1 MNVLVLGSAGSEGPG
16 NNAPAFL
23 VDDFL
28 LLDAGTIAPSLD
40 MSAQCRITHIFITH
54 AHLDHIKGIPFLV
67 DNLVSIDRH
76 CRILLLSGKKVL
88 ADLRKNIFNNRIW
101 PDFTAIPSAQE
112 PVMAYRDISEGKA
125 LEVGGY
131 RIQAVKVHH
140 AVPAYGYLIEEPSRG
155 TLVYTG
161 DTGPTEAIW
170 HRMKKHRV
178 KVLIIEVSFPNEM
191 SDLAIATGHLTPA
204 LLDREIRKMSAV
216 PEKIY
221 ISHLKAFYKE
231 KIQEELAR
239 IPGVDLELLDEG
251 KRFRI

>member
-1 MNVLVLGSAGSEGPG
+1 MNVLVLGSAGSEAPG

-40 MSAQCRITHIFITH
+40 TNAQCRITHIFITH

-67 DNLVSIDRH
+67 DNLVSIGRH
-76 CRILLLSGKKVL
+76 CHIQLLSGKKVL

-101 PDFTAIPSAQE
+101 PDFTTIPSPQQ
-112 PVMAYRDISEGKA
+112 PVMAYADLAEGKPV
-125 LEVGGY
+125 EVGKY
-131 RIQAVKVHH
+131 RIQAVKVQHS
-140 AVPAYGYLIEEPSRG
+140 VPAFGYLIEEPSRG

-178 KVLIIEVSFPNEM
+178 KALIIEVSFPNDMEE
-191 SDLAIATGHLTPA
+191 LAIATGHLTPA
-204 LLDREIRKMSAV
+204 LLDLEIRKMATI

-239 IPGVDLELLDEG
+239 LSGVDLELLEEG
-251 KRFRI
+251 KRFQI